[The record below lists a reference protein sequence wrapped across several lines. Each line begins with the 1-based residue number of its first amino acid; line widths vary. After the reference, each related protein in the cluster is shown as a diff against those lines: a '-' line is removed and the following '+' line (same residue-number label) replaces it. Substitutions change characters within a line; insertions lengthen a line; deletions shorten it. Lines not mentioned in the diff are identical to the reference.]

1 MCFSIKTC
9 NLCKTRIKSK
19 QVYRVLEFDQ
29 SQWLKL
35 YVQYNTEKLMKT
47 EKESRQRWKMV
58 VKINEKCCIQ

>member
-1 MCFSIKTC
+1 MTLLRKLGPIFLDKKSMCFSIKTC

-35 YVQYNTEKLMKT
+35 YVQYNTEK
-47 EKESRQRWKMV
+47 
-58 VKINEKCCIQ
+58 